1 MDDYSMSRENEALRV
16 LTILLRA
23 SGSVTNMLKRD
34 MRSYGLNPTE
44 FTVLE
49 LLYSKGEQPIQM
61 IGNKVLL
68 ASSSITYV
76 IDQLEKKELVERKVS
91 EADRRVSLIA
101 LTENGQELMEEIFPE
116 HTKVINSLF
125 EGLSNVELYDLG
137 ESLKTV
143 GYRAVDLHE
152 CRPEEDS

>member
-1 MDDYSMSRENEALRV
+1 MDEKYMNREDQTLRV

-23 SGSVTNMLKRD
+23 SGSVINMLKKD
-34 MRSYGLNPTE
+34 MSTYGVNPTE

-49 LLYSKGEQPIQM
+49 VLYSLGEQPIQI

-76 IDQLEKKELVERKVS
+76 IDQLEKKGMVERIQS
-91 EADRRVSLIA
+91 EEDRRVTLVS
-101 LTENGQELMEEIFPE
+101 LTEKGEDLMEDVFPQ
-116 HTKVINSLF
+116 HSDIIDRLF
-125 EGLSNVELYDLG
+125 KDLSDKELSEFG

-143 GYRAVDLHE
+143 GYQAVDLYDE
-152 CRPEEDS
+152 IED

>member
-1 MDDYSMSRENEALRV
+1 MSKENEALRV

-23 SGSVTNMLKRD
+23 SGSVTNMLKKD

-49 LLYSKGEQPIQM
+49 LLYNKGEQPIQV

-76 IDQLEKKELVERKVS
+76 IDQLEKKKLVERKVS
-91 EADRRVSLIA
+91 PSDRRVSLVT
-101 LTENGQELMEEIFPE
+101 LTKEGQGLMDEIFPKHSE
-116 HTKVINSLF
+116 IINTLF
-125 EGLSNVELYDLG
+125 NDLSEDQLHNLGAALKLVGFKAVDIFEDNVEI
-137 ESLKTV
+137 
-143 GYRAVDLHE
+143 
-152 CRPEEDS
+152 DS